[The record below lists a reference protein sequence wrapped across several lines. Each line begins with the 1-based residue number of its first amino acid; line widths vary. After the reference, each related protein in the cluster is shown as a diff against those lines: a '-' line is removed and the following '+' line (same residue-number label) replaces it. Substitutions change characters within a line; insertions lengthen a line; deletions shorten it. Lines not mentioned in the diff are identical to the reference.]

1 MDAIDT
7 DKVQKSIFGPLKL
20 LLAFKVHTYEK
31 NPGLKDPFVNMSLVS
46 G

>member
-1 MDAIDT
+1 MN
-7 DKVQKSIFGPLKL
+7 KVRKSIFGPQKL

-31 NPGLKDPFVNMSLVS
+31 KPGLKDTFVNMSLVS